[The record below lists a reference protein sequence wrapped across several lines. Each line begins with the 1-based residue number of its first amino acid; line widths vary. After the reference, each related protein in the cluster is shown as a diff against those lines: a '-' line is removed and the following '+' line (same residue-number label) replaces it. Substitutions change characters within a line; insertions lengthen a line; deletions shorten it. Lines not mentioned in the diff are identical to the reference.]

1 VAKFTICGTLTFG
14 KLTIPKV
21 SLYSSVSSAARK
33 RALQTIFDELGAKTF
48 RERRAII
55 RELYVQLS
63 VFVMSCRSRSP
74 SIKEFNTWIADV
86 QSHTRALSEL
96 LNAMPQGMISELL
109 GTPDREL
116 VVKALRRDK
125 LAELTSHLRR
135 LEEITKRRLPS
146 RRGPKKTPFG
156 PATRCQVSLLNK
168 MYVAHTGKQGGA
180 GRRRDHHKESEDH
193 GRPSGPFFRFVKATF
208 ALVGDLQ
215 GDEAIFRAISH
226 HRAEVKLEE
235 LAEQVNREIG
245 DGLTAVFKTKHES
258 GEAFS
263 RALKVHKE
271 LAKKL
276 IADAKAKEGRLL
288 KRMRT

>member
-1 VAKFTICGTLTFG
+1 VAKFTPHGTLSLG
-14 KLTIPKV
+14 NHTIPIV

-55 RELYVQLS
+55 RELYPQLS
-63 VFVMSCRSRSP
+63 TFVMICRSRST

-86 QSHTRALSEL
+86 HAHARDLADL
-96 LNAMPQGMISELL
+96 LNAMPKEVISELL
-109 GTPDREL
+109 GTPNREL

-125 LAELTSHLRR
+125 LAELTSHLRT

-146 RRGPKKTPFG
+146 RRGPKKTFFG
-156 PATRCQVSLLNK
+156 FATRFLVSLLNR

-193 GRPSGPFFRFVKATF
+193 GRPSGPFFRFIKATLT
-208 ALVGDLQ
+208 LVGDDQ
-215 GDEAIFRAISH
+215 GDEAIFRAISY
-226 HRAEVKLEE
+226 HRAEVKLDE

-245 DGLTAVFKTKHES
+245 DDLNCCF
-258 GEAFS
+258 
-263 RALKVHKE
+263 
-271 LAKKL
+271 
-276 IADAKAKEGRLL
+276 
-288 KRMRT
+288 